1 MDLPIDLRDS
11 KTEKDPTPRD
21 SITNESKA
29 DQSEAKSTPL
39 ISPEKKESPVNPYN
53 RADWSKMNTKW
64 PLPDMDD
71 NEINSVNSLSQLD
84 CGPFPKSYM
93 DTCSCCPRD
102 IFDKHDADTFT
113 NYKGIA
119 FKDACCKIHWT
130 RKERYQNIKAKVD
143 RAIKRHKIFL
153 IRGELPKLKEALEKR
168 GWVQKYEATK
178 TRTLPYGSVASLEAR
193 SLGDLTQH
201 DGSLNEKAVIFALL
215 RHKSPDFIWDCRND
229 FVDWH
234 RGLSSNTILNRYQKP
249 SIYTSKLG
257 MARLLEEAHWLY
269 EKDVSSV
276 LFPRS
281 YNLSREPKAFLDDFR
296 LTAAAGLLKW
306 FVQTMQNDQA
316 VTQNQGQRFIPMSRL
331 EFAIKRCEE
340 FIACENHQN
349 IDEEFDIELS
359 EEEWNSF
366 LDDYAAAVHDSATI
380 EITSERSGEQLQK
393 YLEVTNTALSK
404 LKDVDPQYELNGMR
418 NIWILK
424 PSELCCGTGISI
436 SHNLKDIFRRVKSRP
451 KDYFIVQ
458 KYIERPLLI
467 HETKFDIRQWYLVTS
482 TFPMT
487 IWLFKEGLLR
497 FSSKPYTFSTY
508 HEAIHICNTA
518 IQEKYDEERRRRR
531 KRGISE
537 EIVKTIRD
545 QGWDCDKLNEYL
557 KQTGYEGEPYYE
569 KIYPKMA
576 EAIVL
581 TMLAAQ
587 EHMDR
592 RRCSFELYGADFV
605 VMEDLSVWLIEI
617 NTNPRMH
624 PPSSRI
630 TKRLYSNVLESLV
643 KVIMDVPVNAVADTG
658 GFSLVYKQNIPD
670 FRPYLGPCL
679 FVFGKSITLQE
690 HPRKRDKKKKSNGAS
705 KQQQQQQPQ
714 QLLPQ
719 LPQQPQH
726 RAWTAPPM
734 IPRLREPKIVDF
746 IDYLNTARCTAA
758 N

>member
-1 MDLPIDLRDS
+1 MYFCSPCIRSRVPGCATKLRITVEDLPELCKTDIQPVNERMQFDVSEDEQWSRATADNEWNQQEQFEHFNQVIRELPDRAMDLPIDLRTFHLRRS
-11 KTEKDPTPRD
+11 RD
-21 SITNESKA
+21 VKIAKEPIPSDTTGNENKIE
-29 DQSEAKSTPL
+29 QSNGKSTAL
-39 ISPEKKESPVNPYN
+39 ISPEKKESPMNPYN
-53 RADWSKMNTKW
+53 RADWSKMNAKW
-64 PLPDMDD
+64 SIPDTED

-84 CGPFPKSYM
+84 CGAFPKSYM

-102 IFDKHDADTFT
+102 IFDKHDTDTIT
-113 NYKGIA
+113 SYKGVT
-119 FKDACCKIHWT
+119 FKDGGCCKLHWT
-130 RKERYQNIKAKVD
+130 RKERYQNIKTKVG

-193 SLGDLTQH
+193 SLGDLTQP
-201 DGSLNEKAVIFALL
+201 DGTLNEKSVVFALL
-215 RHKSPDFIWDCRND
+215 RHKAPDFIWDCRND

-249 SIYTSKLG
+249 SVYTSKKYHEV
-257 MARLLEEAHWLY
+257 ANSTLE
-269 EKDVSSV
+269 
-276 LFPRS
+276 
-281 YNLSREPKAFLDDFR
+281 
-296 LTAAAGLLKW
+296 
-306 FVQTMQNDQA
+306 
-316 VTQNQGQRFIPMSRL
+316 
-331 EFAIKRCEE
+331 
-340 FIACENHQN
+340 
-349 IDEEFDIELS
+349 
-359 EEEWNSF
+359 
-366 LDDYAAAVHDSATI
+366 
-380 EITSERSGEQLQK
+380 
-393 YLEVTNTALSK
+393 K
-404 LKDVDPQYELNGMR
+404 LKEVDPQYELNGMR

-436 SHNLKDIFRRVKSRP
+436 SHNLRDIFRRVKSKP

-467 HETKFDIRQWYLVTS
+467 HDTKFDIRQWYLVTN

-531 KRGISE
+531 KRGTSE
-537 EIVKTIRD
+537 EVVKTIRD

-569 KIYPKMA
+569 KIYPKMS

-581 TMLAAQ
+581 TMLASQ

-643 KVIMDVPVNAVADTG
+643 KVVMDVPVNAVADTG

-690 HPRKRDKKKKSNGAS
+690 HPRKREKKKKGNCSS
-705 KQQQQQQPQ
+705 KQQQQQQQ
-714 QLLPQ
+714 QQ
-719 LPQQPQH
+719 QH